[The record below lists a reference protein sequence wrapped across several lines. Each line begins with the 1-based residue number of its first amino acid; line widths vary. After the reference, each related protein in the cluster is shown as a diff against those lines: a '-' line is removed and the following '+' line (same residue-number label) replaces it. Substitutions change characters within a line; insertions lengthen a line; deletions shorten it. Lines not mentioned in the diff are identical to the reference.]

1 MKASELKNYKTLDIT
16 KISGTPWNTAE
27 KVLGLDESDKVV
39 MAETEESVSPEYVE
53 NAISEAMEAET
64 SRTESTYAKKS
75 EVTGYTTTEEV
86 NQAIETAME
95 AETARTEN
103 TYAKPADIPSLDG
116 YAKTTAVTE
125 EIQTAIAAETARTE
139 DVYAKKSEIPDLDN
153 YYTKSETDEAIEEAI
168 SGISL
173 DGYWTSGQ
181 TKTYVDSEITAATS
195 DLATKEDVFGVTAV
209 TELNVLE
216 TDSDW
221 AFASSSTGTK
231 IYLKNTSIS
240 KYKAVNLGDYLD
252 TSTDTYN
259 LPFYSGNTAYYI
271 KLGTPYIPQDPDD
284 IGVTEYKL
292 GVNGGSDLLLLL
304 SYLDGTYNYYIL
316 LDTERLSLVLYKT
329 LPASFTE
336 ITGKK
341 ANIEDLPTAQ
351 DESDVKT
358 YVYNAGD
365 GSNKDVLSKVEIGD
379 NQTTQ
384 TNYRAYKETLISTKW
399 GGNVASSYLYFVPGN
414 EVIPGI
420 KTVRDSA
427 VIDNSENALSGFT
440 EEITL
445 TLGEDSTDYLV
456 TNGGNKFFKNTDNQR
471 YLATQTSSF
480 STTTSISSATINSVT
495 YYPSNGIPENLN
507 SSFRNYGT
515 YQFSTF
521 GNTSL
526 EKSVI
531 RFRRSNIAYLI
542 YDKELNNLIL
552 SDSLTITRT
561 KNIKEALDN
570 LDLTDYAKTTAVTA
584 DIASAMAAE
593 TARTENTYAKPGDI
607 PSLDGYWT
615 SAQTQNA
622 ITAATQDMATKT
634 WVGEQG
640 YLTQHQDISGK
651 LDKTDFNA
659 YTGATATAIAAKQDA
674 LVSGTNIKTINNQ
687 SILGSG
693 NIDIQGGSGP
703 IIPAITSQT
712 DYEAISGDVK
722 TGDLIQ
728 VWDVDI
734 NDNGNGD
741 YGLFQAYVDQGS
753 ISWERKDNTDSIL
766 WNNKDYPWMADNG
779 VCPVDFGENAFLIS
793 TDDTSEDEAYNG
805 IGFDDNGKP
814 VTTHI
819 VPEYDEQTGEVTGIT
834 REDKPILTD
843 DGSIVRYDIDR
854 EAELANAGYNTK
866 LVTQEYDEN
875 EGATLPTIVGYM
887 EEGMLN
893 GVKIDGHSIAK
904 VSGYIHQQ
912 SEPTP
917 GPVFEFIQNDE
928 LATQAYVTA
937 ATENLASQGYVD
949 AAITAAT
956 NDLATEAYV
965 TAATATKQDTLVS
978 GTNIK
983 TINNQSLLGSGNI
996 DIQGGGG
1003 GGSVV
1008 ELTQA
1013 QYDALDP
1020 PAQDTTYI
1028 ITDAETVDLNDY
1040 AMASGLTELSG
1051 TVETISSNYAT
1062 KQNVTARASSNAN
1075 PYLPGWNSEGV
1086 ITGSSQVYSVGMS
1099 INGSNQAGLLRGS
1112 NSDFPGFYAPTS
1124 AGTAGQP
1131 LLSNGSGAPVWGG
1144 YKFAFITQTA
1154 YDALATKDSTTIYFI
1169 TGD

>member
-1 MKASELKNYKTLDIT
+1 MKIKDLKQYKPLDIT
-16 KISGTPWNTAE
+16 QLPGEKWNTAE
-27 KVLGLDESDKVV
+27 KVLGLDENDKVV
-39 MAETEESVSPEYVE
+39 MAETDESVSPEYVE

-125 EIQTAIAAETARTE
+125 DIQTAIAAETARTE
-139 DVYAKKSEIPDLDN
+139 DVYAKKSDVTDLDN

-221 AFASSSTGTK
+221 AVSSDGGATK
-231 IYLKNTSIS
+231 FYFKNTSIS
-240 KYKAVNLGDYLD
+240 KYKALYLGDYLD
-252 TSTDTYN
+252 ASTTS
-259 LPFYSGNTAYYI
+259 YSLAFISGHTAYVI
-271 KLGTPYIPQDPDD
+271 KAGTPYTPEDPDD
-284 IGVTEYKL
+284 IGVTKYKL
-292 GVNGGSDLLLLL
+292 GGQGAGFRLL
-304 SYLDGTYNYYIL
+304 SELLDGTYNYYIL
-316 LDTERLSLVLYKT
+316 LDTEGLSFVLYKT
-329 LPASFTE
+329 LPTSLTE

-341 ANIEDLPTAQ
+341 ANVEDLPVAQ

-365 GSNKDVLSKVEIGD
+365 GSNKDVLSKVEI
-379 NQTTQ
+379 NPRQATTNL
-384 TNYRAYKETLISTKW
+384 TREYKEYLYTTKW
-399 GGNVASSYLYFVPGN
+399 DGVAEISESAFVPGN
-414 EVIPGI
+414 EVVPGI

-445 TLGEDSTDYLV
+445 TLGEDSTDYLL
-456 TNGGNKFFKNTDNQR
+456 TNGGNKYFKNTDNQR
-471 YLATQTSSF
+471 YLATQTNSF
-480 STTTSISSATINSVT
+480 SLTTSISSVTINNVF
-495 YYPSNGIPENLN
+495 YYPSNGIPENLI
-507 SSFRNYGT
+507 STLRNYGT

-584 DIASAMAAE
+584 DIASAIATE

-607 PSLDGYWT
+607 PSLDGYAT
-615 SAQTQNA
+615 EAYV
-622 ITAATQDMATKT
+622 TAATQDMATKT

-659 YTGATATAIAAKQDA
+659 YTGATATAIAAKQDT
-674 LVSGTNIKTINNQ
+674 LVAGTNIKTINNQ

-734 NDNGNGD
+734 NDDGNGD

-753 ISWERKDNTDSIL
+753 ISWERKDNTDSVF
-766 WNNKDYPWMADNG
+766 WSSNFYPWMTDNDTY
-779 VCPVDFGENAFLIS
+779 PIELSENSFLIS
-793 TDDTSEDEAYNG
+793 PDYTSEEEAYNG
-805 IGFDDNGKP
+805 IGFDADGKP
-814 VTTHI
+814 SITHI
-819 VPEYDEQTGEVTGIT
+819 VPEYDEQTGEITGMT

-887 EEGMLN
+887 EEGILN

-904 VSGYIHQQ
+904 VSGYIQQ
-912 SEPTP
+912 QRGPTP
-917 GPVFEFIQNDE
+917 GPVFDFTQNDE

-1008 ELTQA
+1008 ELTKA

-1051 TVETISSNYAT
+1051 TVETINSNYAT
-1062 KQNVTARASSNAN
+1062 KQNVTARSSGYYW
-1075 PYLPGWNSEGV
+1075 PRWNSQGI
-1086 ITGSSQVYSVGMS
+1086 ITGEYRYYVKQQG
-1099 INGSNQAGLLRGS
+1099 INGSSYSVIAES
-1112 NSDFPGFYAPTS
+1112 NTDHPSIYAPTS

-1154 YDALATKDSTTIYFI
+1154 YDALATKDATTIYFI